1 MPLATKNNALI
12 LKDGKLAENCNC
24 CGSLWQCCP
33 DRSCAASEIKSVT
46 IEITASDYYVQAEV
60 RPFPLSLTYL
70 SSGIPGSAMSGTHE
84 LPLLSVSGNGRKYF
98 FGATFALSETQ
109 CAFSANVGISDTGFD
124 WTVSYAGLA
133 YLATPLATASERY
146 KSLSQLQCS
155 GDGVVNRYTYA
166 YSTAGFSGSH
176 WFGLCEQVSESLFVP
191 FSAQM
196 ERCLP
201 GGTANESAWVNKIE
215 NGSLN
220 FSVNRLVF
228 NR

>member
-1 MPLATKNNALI
+1 MTLATKNGSI
-12 LKDGKLAENCNC
+12 IVKDGKLAENCNC

-84 LPLLSVSGNGRKYF
+84 LPCVGDNGRRYF
-98 FGATFALSETQ
+98 FGATFAFSGTQ

-124 WTVSYAGLA
+124 WVVSYAGLA
-133 YLATPLATASERY
+133 YLATSLAPASERY

-155 GDGVVNRYTYA
+155 HNSVVNRYTYA
-166 YSTAGFSGSH
+166 YSMFGFSDSH
-176 WFGLCEQVSESLFVP
+176 FFGPCEQVSESLFVP

-220 FSVNRLVF
+220 FSINQLVF